1 MCIRDSPLINVIT
14 GVVVAALSAGGGAR
28 LSDLGV
34 DVLVAVAVAFTLS
47 LELTVLL
54 SRSVLGPLGDLRRA
68 TERVTQGDL
77 RARVPVVSADETG
90 VMAGLFNEMVAGLQ
104 EREML
109 HDAFGSYVDPELADR
124 VLAEGA
130 VLAGEE
136 VEVTILFLDMRDF
149 TGFAESSSPHE
160 VVARLNEL
168 FDCVV
173 PVLEHHGGHVDKLSL
188 IHI

>member
-1 MCIRDSPLINVIT
+1 M
-14 GVVVAALSAGGGAR
+14 
-28 LSDLGV
+28 
-34 DVLVAVAVAFTLS
+34 
-47 LELTVLL
+47 
-54 SRSVLGPLGDLRRA
+54 
-68 TERVTQGDL
+68 
-77 RARVPVVSADETG
+77 SADETG
-90 VMAGLFNEMVAGLQ
+90 VMAGLFNQMVAGLQ
-104 EREML
+104 EREKL

-149 TGFAESSSPHE
+149 TSFAENSSPHE

-173 PVLEHHGGHVDKLSL
+173 PVLEHHGGHVDKYIGDGLLAVFGAPEPL
-188 IHI
+188 IGHAEWGVAAAREIASVVSNT